1 MEKELFGWS
10 HPVIV
15 VNGSMFRQRP
25 VMSGIPLG
33 SILELI
39 LFSIF
44 INNLESGIKYVPS
57 NFTDDTK
64 LTSEVDRIEGRDA
77 THKDLSRLEK

>member
-1 MEKELFGWS
+1 
-10 HPVIV
+10 
-15 VNGSMFRQRP
+15 
-25 VMSGIPLG
+25 MSGIPLG
-33 SILELI
+33 SILGLI

-64 LTSEVDRIEGRDA
+64 LTSEVDRVEGRDA
-77 THKDLSRLEK
+77 THKDLNRLEK